1 MYLCVCP
8 VCVWCRCR
16 CACLAATLFSAMRGE
31 RLGYNNI
38 LFVDELLRNMHIQS
52 ESSMNKFVK
61 KLKSDGY
68 CLKDGKRYGN
78 RLSDEL
84 VRNPKLLVSKKEAKP
99 FSYAKKCL
107 VNVF

>member
-1 MYLCVCP
+1 
-8 VCVWCRCR
+8 
-16 CACLAATLFSAMRGE
+16 MRGE
-31 RLGYNNI
+31 RLDYNNI

-78 RLSDEL
+78 RLPVEL
-84 VRNPKLLVSKKEAKP
+84 MRNPKLLVSKKEAKP
-99 FSYAKKCL
+99 FPYAKKCL
-107 VNVF
+107 VSVF